1 MRRTPRIV
9 EKTRDIVARLA
20 RLAAVELTVAAQA
33 VDLRGNALGA
43 GMRRAYDFVRARVA
57 ALDEDRPSG
66 PDVEKIAQAIATGE
80 LRAAL
85 TGVT

>member
-1 MRRTPRIV
+1 M
-9 EKTRDIVARLA
+9 
-20 RLAAVELTVAAQA
+20 
-33 VDLRGNALGA
+33 DLRGNALGA
-43 GMRRAYDFVRARVA
+43 GTRRAYDFVRARVA

-66 PDVEKIAQAIATGE
+66 PDFEKIAQAIATGE